1 MSKKDV
7 IVFGAAGFIGTNLCL
22 NLLNKGFRVLGIDN
36 FHLGSKKNVNLL
48 KKKYP
53 KKFNFLKINVQYKKG
68 LNKIKKKNYR
78 YIINLI
84 ANSDISQSQKNSF
97 LDINLNLIT
106 SVNILEYFK
115 KNKKSLFFF
124 ASTSAI
130 YGNNSVNV
138 NEKTKLQ
145 NPISHYGS
153 TKLACEKY
161 IRSFYEYHKI
171 KHIIFRFPNVVGPYL
186 THGVI
191 FDFIKKLKENNYRKL
206 DILGNGSQKKNYMHV
221 DDLSE
226 AIFVALKK
234 GTNSIEYYNVGNKGS
249 TNVKKIVSLFKKT
262 LGINF
267 KEFYEKKNIGWV
279 GDVNKFSYNSK
290 KITKL
295 GWKPKLNSSDKAIN
309 ETLKWYLDNDLM

>member
-1 MSKKDV
+1 MSKKDI
-7 IVFGAAGFIGTNLCL
+7 IVFGAAGFIGTNLCF
-22 NLLNKGFRVLGIDN
+22 NLLNKGFRVLGVDN

-53 KKFNFLKINVQYKKG
+53 KKFNFTKINVQYKKG

-106 SVNILEYFK
+106 CVNILEYFK

-130 YGNNSVNV
+130 YGNNSINV

-161 IRSFYEYHKI
+161 IRSFYEYHKL

-186 THGVI
+186 SHGVI
-191 FDFIKKLKENNYRKL
+191 FDFIKKLKKNNYKKL

-234 GTNSIEYYNVGNKGS
+234 GTNSIEYYNVGNNGS

-295 GWKPKLNSSDKAIN
+295 GWKLKFNSSDKAIN